1 MTWEFKDD
9 RPIYTQLLEQI
20 QRMIISGKYKPG
32 DRLPTVRDLAA
43 EAAVNPNTVQR
54 ALTELERIGLVY
66 SQRTSGRMITD
77 DESKIA
83 EIKEKMAEDLI
94 KEFYSNM
101 KELGYSKKE
110 IIELL
115 EKY

>member
-1 MTWEFKDD
+1 MVWEFKDD

-32 DRLPTVRDLAA
+32 DRLPTVRDLAS

-94 KEFYSNM
+94 KEFSSNM

>member
-1 MTWEFKDD
+1 
-9 RPIYTQLLEQI
+9 
-20 QRMIISGKYKPG
+20 
-32 DRLPTVRDLAA
+32 
-43 EAAVNPNTVQR
+43 
-54 ALTELERIGLVY
+54 
-66 SQRTSGRMITD
+66 MITD

-94 KEFYSNM
+94 KKFCSNM